1 MTIGQ
6 VTSNVGEEGIASIRI
21 GGMKIEDL
29 PLANAHDV
37 KMQMPL
43 VEDTIRQNKI
53 EDLIAK
59 YPKQKVDY
67 LQSRMKECQ
76 VNIEQQ
82 TSFKGE
88 MGLKIQDYQ
97 GKISMDG
104 YRDTQ
109 LKVLDPDGS
118 LCKLMGANGAE
129 RIRAKEQNREPVLT
143 EVTEEQIA
151 QYEQIKSVRRNF
163 PPYDIAQMATQIE
176 KFRDAIDQADKIIK
190 KEFESIAELN
200 GVAALCIQRDNELR
214 GLGVKIGQA

>member
-1 MTIGQ
+1 MSVGQ
-6 VTSNVGEEGIASIRI
+6 VTSNIGEEGIDSIRI

-29 PLANAHDV
+29 PMANAADV
-37 KMQMPL
+37 KAQMPL
-43 VEDTIRQNKI
+43 VHDTIRQNKI

-67 LQSRMKECQ
+67 LQSRMKECSLN
-76 VNIEQQ
+76 VDQQ
-82 TSFKGE
+82 TKFKGE

-104 YRDTQ
+104 YRDAQ
-109 LKVLDPDGS
+109 LKVLDPDGA

-143 EVTEEQIA
+143 EVSEEQIA
-151 QYEQIKSVRRNF
+151 QYEQIKSVRINF
-163 PPYDIAQMATQIE
+163 PPYDMEQMKVQID
-176 KFRDAIDQADKIIK
+176 KFREAIDAADKIIK
-190 KEFESIAELN
+190 QEFESIAELN
-200 GVAALCIQRDNELR
+200 GVASLCIQRDNELR

>member
-1 MTIGQ
+1 MSVGE
-6 VTSNVGEEGIASIRI
+6 VTSNIGEEGIASIRI

-76 VNIEQQ
+76 LNIDEQ
-82 TSFKGE
+82 TKFKQE
-88 MGLKIQDYQ
+88 MALKIQDYQ

-118 LCKLMGANGAE
+118 LCKLMGRNGAE
-129 RIRAKEQNREPVLT
+129 RIRAKEQNREPEL
-143 EVTEEQIA
+143 ESVTEDQIA

-163 PPYDIAQMATQIE
+163 PPYDVGQMTAQVE
-176 KFRDAIDQADKIIK
+176 NFRNAIDAADKIIK
-190 KEFESIAELN
+190 QEFESIAELT

>member
-1 MTIGQ
+1 MTVGEA
-6 VTSNVGEEGIASIRI
+6 TSNIGLEGIDSIRI

-59 YPKQKVDY
+59 YPKQSVAY
-67 LQSRMKECQ
+67 LQSRMEECKL
-76 VNIEQQ
+76 NIDQQ
-82 TSFKGE
+82 TGFKGE

-109 LKVLDPDGS
+109 LKTLDPDGS

-143 EVTEEQIA
+143 EVTEAQIA

-163 PPYDIAQMATQIE
+163 PPYDVVQMEAQIE
-176 KFRDAIDQADKIIK
+176 NFREAIDAADKIVK
-190 KEFESIAELN
+190 TEFESIAELN